1 MDPETKYVVPTKV
14 LFKWEGKTKSGQD
27 MKAEVLLEVKKENL
41 MCRFELLAHIPGVF
55 RFPFSSLFPFPFF
68 FCFFPFLFFFVF
80 FLFFL
85 SFLLTL
91 LLSPRMIVE
100 KLIAKPV
107 FYQYYEMAEGTITIG
122 DVTKTVSGRCMHE
135 YHFIY

>member
-55 RFPFSSLFPFPFF
+55 RFPFSSLFSLSILF
-68 FCFFPFLFFFVF
+68 FLFFSFS
-80 FLFFL
+80 FFL